1 MVWQETGDVAV
12 IVMLTKTLEQGQNK
26 CFQYFPLKV
35 EDAPWTIDGD
45 EEYGDGFHA
54 TLTLLEK
61 TKEVAAGSTLRKMSM
76 VVNGKEKI
84 VWHLLFKGWPDFG
97 VPAAENKDALLEMI
111 KLANLKNTGG
121 PQNPLIVCH
130 LPCTISL
137 IHAYHVD
144 RCTAQLVLAVRVP
157 ILLLIIC

>member
-1 MVWQETGDVAV
+1 MVWQETGSVAV
-12 IVMLTKTLEQGQNK
+12 IAMLTKTLEQGQNK

-35 EDAPWTIDGD
+35 EDSPWTIDGD

-76 VVNGKEKI
+76 VVDGKEKI

-97 VPAAENKDALLEMI
+97 VPAAEQKAALLEMI
-111 KLANLKNTGG
+111 KLANQKNTDG
-121 PQNPLIVCH
+121 PQNPLIVSPRTPVFH
-130 LPCTISL
+130 PSL
-137 IHAYHVD
+137 VNFMIGALFSWRRPLGNLHH
-144 RCTAQLVLAVRVP
+144 P
-157 ILLLIIC
+157 